1 MRVLILLPDA
11 GFDVTEVA
19 VPWFLLRKRGHEVI
33 FATKSGDMAQPDP
46 HSAARVFPIPFLS
59 RDAPPPVI
67 GDMFSGECAAFR
79 SR

>member
-33 FATKSGDMAQPDP
+33 FATKSGGMSLPDP
-46 HSAARVFPIPFLS
+46 QSASPVFPIPFLS

-67 GDMFSGECAAFR
+67 GDMLCGDVPCFAWC
-79 SR
+79 